1 MAVFTKINGKDI
13 SYIESQFN
21 FGKIKNFQGIKK
33 GIENTN
39 YSIFTKNKK
48 YILTIFEKRIHGGCK
63 HKDLIFFTKLMYKL
77 SKSKIKCPSPVKNK
91 KGKYIFKLKNKNACI
106 VTFLKGKDK
115 KQLSPKDCFTV
126 GKNVAKFH
134 KVSSKIKLY
143 RKNTLSVN
151 AWPRLLSK
159 IDNRIRKISK
169 NLKQIMRDDLKY
181 IEKNWPKNLPS
192 GIVHCDLFV
201 DNIFF
206 NKNKFYGFIDFYF
219 SSNDYLSYDLGT
231 CINALCF
238 KRKKNRFIL
247 DRKKSNQLIK
257 GYESVRKIT
266 KKEKLSFNTICRGSA
281 LRYLLTRAYD
291 YLNTPKNTNIQ
302 KKDPR
307 EYFQKLN
314 FHRNIESFNQ
324 YLNK

>member
-1 MAVFTKINGKDI
+1 MAVFTKINNKDI
-13 SYIESQFN
+13 SYIENQFN

-39 YSIFTKNKK
+39 YLILTKNKK

-63 HKDLIFFTKLMYKL
+63 YKDLIFFTKLMAKL
-77 SKSKIKCPSPVKNK
+77 SRSKIKCPCPINNK

-115 KQLSPKDCFTV
+115 KYLSAKDCFAV

-134 KVSSKIKLY
+134 KVSTKIKLH
-143 RKNTLSVN
+143 RKNTLSIYS
-151 AWPRLLSK
+151 WTKLLSK
-159 IDNRIRKISK
+159 IDNRINKVSK
-169 NLKQIMRDDLKY
+169 DFKQIMKDDLKY
-181 IEKNWPKNLPS
+181 IKKNWPKNLPN
-192 GIVHCDLFV
+192 GIIHCDLFV

-219 SSNDYLSYDLGT
+219 SSNDFLSYELAT

-238 KRKKNRFIL
+238 IRKRNKFVL
-247 DRKKSNQLIK
+247 DKRRSTKLIK
-257 GYESVRKIT
+257 GYETIRKIS
-266 KKEKLSFNTICRGSA
+266 KKEKLSFNTVCRGSA
-281 LRYLLTRAYD
+281 LRYLLTRSYD
-291 YLNTPKNTNIQ
+291 YLNTPKNAVIK
-302 KKDPR
+302 KKDPK
-307 EYFQKLN
+307 EYLQKLN

-324 YLNK
+324 YLNQ